1 MMKPYK
7 DTIES
12 LEGLIDAMKALD
24 LLGKEYVVKKKV
36 ERRIMK
42 LSKTEF
48 IYNAWEIEET
58 DVTPGQ
64 PEILE
69 VEE

>member
-1 MMKPYK
+1 MKSYK

-12 LEGLIDAMKALD
+12 LEGLIDVMKALD
-24 LLGKEYVVKKKV
+24 MLGKEYVIKKKV

-48 IYNAWEIEET
+48 IYNTWEIEET

-64 PEILE
+64 QETLE

>member
-1 MMKPYK
+1 MKSYK
-7 DTIES
+7 DNIES
-12 LEGLIDAMKALD
+12 LEGLVDVMKALD
-24 LLGKEYVVKKKV
+24 MLGKEYVIKKKV
-36 ERRIMK
+36 ERKIMK

-48 IYNAWEIEET
+48 IYNTWEIEET

-64 PEILE
+64 QETVE

>member
-1 MMKPYK
+1 MKSYK
-7 DTIES
+7 DNIES
-12 LEGLIDAMKALD
+12 LEGLVDVMKALD
-24 LLGKEYVVKKKV
+24 MLGKEYVIKKKV

-48 IYNAWEIEET
+48 IYNTWEIEET

-64 PEILE
+64 QETVE

>member
-1 MMKPYK
+1 MMKSYK

-12 LEGLIDAMKALD
+12 LEGLIDVMKALD
-24 LLGKEYVVKKKV
+24 LLGKEYVIKKKV

-48 IYNAWEIEET
+48 IYNTWEIDEI
-58 DVTPGQ
+58 DVTPGPQ
-64 PEILE
+64 ETVE

>member
-1 MMKPYK
+1 MKSYK

-12 LEGLIDAMKALD
+12 LEGLVDVMKALD
-24 LLGKEYVVKKKV
+24 MLGKEYVIKKKV
-36 ERRIMK
+36 ERKIMK

-48 IYNAWEIEET
+48 IYNTWEIEET
-58 DVTPGQ
+58 EVTPGQ
-64 PEILE
+64 QETVE

>member
-1 MMKPYK
+1 MKSYK

-12 LEGLIDAMKALD
+12 LEGLVDVMKALD
-24 LLGKEYVVKKKV
+24 MLGKEYVIKKKV
-36 ERRIMK
+36 ERRITK
-42 LSKTEF
+42 LSKIEF
-48 IYNAWEIEET
+48 IYNTWEIEET

-64 PEILE
+64 QETVE

>member
-1 MMKPYK
+1 MKPYK

-12 LEGLIDAMKALD
+12 LEVLLDVMKSLD
-24 LLGKEYVVKKKV
+24 MLGKEYVIKKKV

-48 IYNAWEIEET
+48 IYNTWEIEET

-64 PEILE
+64 QETVE

>member
-1 MMKPYK
+1 MKPYK

-48 IYNAWEIEET
+48 IYNTWEIEET

>member
-1 MMKPYK
+1 MKPYK
-7 DTIES
+7 GTIES
-12 LEGLIDAMKALD
+12 LEVLLDVMKSLD
-24 LLGKEYVVKKKV
+24 MLGKEYVIKKKV

-48 IYNAWEIEET
+48 IYNTWEIEET

-64 PEILE
+64 QETVE

>member
-1 MMKPYK
+1 MKSYK

-12 LEGLIDAMKALD
+12 LEELVNVMKALD
-24 LLGKEYVVKKKV
+24 LLGKEYVIKKKV

-48 IYNAWEIEET
+48 IYNTWEIEET
-58 DVTPGQ
+58 DVTQGQ
-64 PEILE
+64 QETVE